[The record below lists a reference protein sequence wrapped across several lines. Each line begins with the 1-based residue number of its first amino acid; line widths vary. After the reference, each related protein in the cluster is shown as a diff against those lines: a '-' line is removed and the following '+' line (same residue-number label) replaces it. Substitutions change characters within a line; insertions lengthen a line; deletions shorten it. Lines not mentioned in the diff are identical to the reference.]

1 MDYSLAL
8 CGFKPENI
16 TSPFASLIPPVE
28 SFFALVSSDP
38 RSIDTYKRVKAVM
51 EGLNITTFKVHIDN
65 VFNFFEVMVSLE
77 GIRKEHGKPRWIN
90 VTAGPGIAIS
100 SLTLFSI
107 ENNIPVVFY
116 NENDRIT
123 RMVNL
128 SGSKGMFKHAYDNKE
143 LLKLLWSGSMTI
155 DELSGRIGVSKSTI
169 SRRLRLL
176 KTISIVNS
184 ENVKKK
190 MHVSLTET
198 GRKIIKMQYPELQ
211 VEQ

>member
-8 CGFKPENI
+8 CGFKPGII

-28 SFFALVSSDP
+28 SLFALVTSDP
-38 RSIDTYKRVKAVM
+38 RSIDTYNSVKAVM
-51 EGLNITTFKVHIDN
+51 EGLNIKTVKVHIDD
-65 VFNFFEVMVSLE
+65 VFNFFEVLVSLE
-77 GIRKEHGKPRWIN
+77 SIKKRYGKPRWIN

-107 ENNIPVVFY
+107 ENKIPVVFY
-116 NENDRIT
+116 NEDNSVT

-128 SGSKGMFKHAYDNKE
+128 GGSKGMFKNVYDNKE
-143 LLKLLWSGSMTI
+143 LLKLLWKGSKTI
-155 DELSGRIGVSKSTI
+155 DELSVRIGVSNSTI

-176 KTISIVNS
+176 KSISIINS

-198 GRKIIKMQYPELQ
+198 GRKIVKMQYPELQ
-211 VEQ
+211 NNQ